1 MRRRCAMVCMA
12 AVLGGAASAQ
22 ELRDAKFGY
31 SVTPPEFPDPRAGDV
46 FMRLNVLSPP
56 DTGFASNMGLMV
68 QEVAISRDQW
78 VAQTKAQF
86 VEAGVKLHSSSNRT
100 VSGQPAVVMDYEGV
114 LTERRL
120 RFLQLAVILPERV
133 LLLTY
138 TAPAATYGRYEKE
151 FKRSLETFKLAK

>member
-1 MRRRCAMVCMA
+1 MKALCVSICLATVF
-12 AVLGGAASAQ
+12 GGAASAS
-22 ELRDAKFGY
+22 ELRDAKYGY
-31 SVTPPEFPDPRAGDV
+31 SVVPPDFPAARPGDV
-46 FMRLNVLSPP
+46 FTRLNVLAVP
-56 DTGFASNMGLMV
+56 DAGFASNMGLMV

-86 VEAGVKLHSSSNRT
+86 TEAGVKLHSSSNRT

>member
-1 MRRRCAMVCMA
+1 MRELCVLMCAA
-12 AVLGGAASAQ
+12 TLSAGPLAAS
-22 ELRDAKFGY
+22 ELRDPKFGY
-31 SVTPPEFPDPRAGDV
+31 SVTPPEFADPRAGDV

-56 DTGFASNMGLMV
+56 DAGFASNMGVMV

-86 VEAGVKLHSSSNRT
+86 AEAGVKLHSSSNRT

-120 RFLQLAVILPERV
+120 RFLQLAVILPQRV

-138 TAPAATYGRYEKE
+138 TAPPAAYGRYEKE
-151 FKRSLETFKLAK
+151 FKRSLETFKLDR